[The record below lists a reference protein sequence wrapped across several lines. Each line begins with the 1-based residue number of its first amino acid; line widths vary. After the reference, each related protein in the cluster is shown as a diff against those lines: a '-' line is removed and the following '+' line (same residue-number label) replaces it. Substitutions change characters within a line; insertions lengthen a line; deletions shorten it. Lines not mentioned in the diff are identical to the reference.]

1 MSDIIHAARKATKCP
16 GMAITYRQSRL
27 RGTSGMNPGSDIRFD
42 LALGLGVI
50 GSTADTL
57 HVSIIEPFGRVAR
70 YLRLTS
76 VRSLIA

>member
-1 MSDIIHAARKATKCP
+1 MSASGYNLPSEPPP
-16 GMAITYRQSRL
+16 GHVW
-27 RGTSGMNPGSDIRFD
+27 NEPGSDIRFD

>member
-1 MSDIIHAARKATKCP
+1 
-16 GMAITYRQSRL
+16 
-27 RGTSGMNPGSDIRFD
+27 MNPGSDIRFD
-42 LALGLGVI
+42 LALGLGLI

-57 HVSIIEPFGRVAR
+57 HVWIIEPFGRVAR